1 MSKKTQALFE
11 QLKTGDGPGLAES
24 IRDIAAPLKEVAGQ
38 LWDGLKPMFDHGRAE
53 AAAALFAGH
62 AHVMYMKGADGVEPG
77 HEPGKDEP
85 QQQQEQDGR
94 EM

>member
-11 QLKTGDGPGLAES
+11 QLKAGDGPGLAES

-53 AAAALFAGH
+53 AAALFAWH
-62 AHVMYMKGADGVEPG
+62 AHVMYMTGPDGVEPG
-77 HEPGKDEP
+77 KDE
-85 QQQQEQDGR
+85 QQQEQDGR